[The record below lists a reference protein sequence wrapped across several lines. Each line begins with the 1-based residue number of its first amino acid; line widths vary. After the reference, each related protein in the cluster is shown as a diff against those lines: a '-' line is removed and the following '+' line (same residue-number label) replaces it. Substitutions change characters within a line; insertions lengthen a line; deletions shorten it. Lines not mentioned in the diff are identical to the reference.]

1 MYMTSLQF
9 DLPKDQ
15 ASIIKVFG
23 VGGGGSNAVNH
34 MFHQGIV
41 GVNFVICN
49 TDAQALEVSPIPNK
63 IQLGPELT
71 QGLGAGSNPEIGMQ
85 ATEESIEEL
94 KALLSKNTKM
104 VFITAGMGGGT
115 GTGGAPVVAKI
126 AREMGILTVAIV
138 TTPFSFEGK
147 RKFNQALEGIEKLK
161 KEVDTILVISNDKI
175 REMHGNAKQNEA
187 FNYANNILTTAA
199 KSISEIITVP
209 GYINVDFAD
218 VKYVMSGSGAA
229 IMGSAV
235 AEGEGRAMK
244 AIQGA
249 LNSPLLNDND
259 IRGAKKI
266 LVNISSGN
274 DQITI
279 DEITEINE
287 YIQDVAKDTDIIFGT
302 CDDATLENKISVT
315 LIATGFESTG
325 KPSFNK
331 VVTKKVHELTDNP
344 IEETAEVS
352 EVQDVVVAQKV
363 ETENKVNY
371 LEKDEEIQNEMPDL
385 EPEQSYSLFTLNTP
399 NDETVSVE
407 FTIDSNLNQAE
418 EDTDLEISAELP
430 VTESKV
436 ETPLAV
442 NTDEEF
448 VVTSVKQYEPT
459 SLYQE
464 EKQEQE
470 LLDRKKILSQL
481 SFRSLSKQNLD
492 ELENTPA
499 YLRKNIELNAS
510 LPSQEKNVS
519 RFTLSHDVENDRPI
533 IRRNNSFLDD
543 NVD

>member
-94 KALLSKNTKM
+94 KTLLSKNTKM

-115 GTGGAPVVAKI
+115 GTGGAPVIAKI

-266 LVNISSGN
+266 LVNISSGS

-315 LIATGFESTG
+315 LIATGFEPTG

-331 VVTKKVHELTDNP
+331 VVTKKVHELTDTP
-344 IEETAEVS
+344 LEETPVANQVE
-352 EVQDVVVAQKV
+352 EVVVEQKQDAD
-363 ETENKVNY
+363 NKVNY
-371 LEKDEEIQNEMPDL
+371 LEVEEEIKSEIPDL
-385 EPEQSYSLFTLNTP
+385 EMEHSYSLFTLNNA

-407 FTIDSNLNQAE
+407 FEISSNLNQVE
-418 EDTDLEISAELP
+418 ENVSESVSELP
-430 VTESKV
+430 VVEEKV
-436 ETPLAV
+436 EAPV
-442 NTDEEF
+442 VVSTDEEF
-448 VVTSVKQYEPT
+448 TVTNVKQYEPT
-459 SLYQE
+459 PLYQE
-464 EKQEQE
+464 EKQVQE
-470 LLDRKKILSQL
+470 LQDRKRILNQL
-481 SFRSLSKQNLD
+481 SIRSLSRQNME
-492 ELENTPA
+492 ELESTPA
-499 YLRKNIELNAS
+499 YLRKNIELNSS

-519 RFTLSHDVENDRPI
+519 RFTLSHDIESDRPI

>member
-1 MYMTSLQF
+1 MTSLQF

-94 KALLSKNTKM
+94 KTLLSKNTKM

-115 GTGGAPVVAKI
+115 GTGGAPVIAKI

-218 VKYVMSGSGAA
+218 VKYVMSCSGAA

-266 LVNISSGN
+266 LVNISSGS

-315 LIATGFESTG
+315 LIATGFEPTG

-331 VVTKKVHELTDNP
+331 VVTKKVHELTDTLLEENP
-344 IEETAEVS
+344 VSNQVEEVGVEQK
-352 EVQDVVVAQKV
+352 QDAD
-363 ETENKVNY
+363 NKVNY
-371 LEKDEEIQNEMPDL
+371 LEEEGEIQSEIPDL
-385 EPEQSYSLFTLNTP
+385 ETEQSYSLFTLNNA

-407 FTIDSNLNQAE
+407 FEISSNLNQVE
-418 EDTDLEISAELP
+418 ENISESVSELT
-430 VTESKV
+430 VVEEKV
-436 ETPLAV
+436 EAPLV
-442 NTDEEF
+442 VSTDEEF
-448 VVTSVKQYEPT
+448 TVTNVKQYEPT
-459 SLYQE
+459 PLYQE
-464 EKQEQE
+464 EKQVQD
-470 LLDRKKILSQL
+470 LQDRKRILNQL
-481 SFRSLSKQNLD
+481 SIRSLSRQNME
-492 ELENTPA
+492 ELESTPA
-499 YLRKNIELNAS
+499 YLRKNIELNSS

-519 RFTLSHDVENDRPI
+519 RFTLSHDIESDRPI

>member
-94 KALLSKNTKM
+94 KTLLSKNTKM

-115 GTGGAPVVAKI
+115 GTGGAPVIAKI

-218 VKYVMSGSGAA
+218 VKYVMSCSGAA

-266 LVNISSGN
+266 LVNISSGS

-315 LIATGFESTG
+315 LIATGFEPTG

-331 VVTKKVHELTDNP
+331 VVTKKVHELTDTLLEENP
-344 IEETAEVS
+344 VSNQVEE
-352 EVQDVVVAQKV
+352 VVVEQKQDAD
-363 ETENKVNY
+363 NKVNY
-371 LEKDEEIQNEMPDL
+371 LEEEGEIQSEIPDL
-385 EPEQSYSLFTLNTP
+385 ETEQSYSLFTLNNA

-407 FTIDSNLNQAE
+407 FEISSNLNQVE
-418 EDTDLEISAELP
+418 ENISESVSELT
-430 VTESKV
+430 VVEEKV
-436 ETPLAV
+436 EAPLV
-442 NTDEEF
+442 VSTDEEF
-448 VVTSVKQYEPT
+448 TVTNVKQYEPT
-459 SLYQE
+459 PLYQE
-464 EKQEQE
+464 EKQVQD
-470 LLDRKKILSQL
+470 LQDRKRILNQL
-481 SFRSLSKQNLD
+481 SIRSLSRQNME
-492 ELENTPA
+492 ELESTPA
-499 YLRKNIELNAS
+499 YLRKNIELNSS

-519 RFTLSHDVENDRPI
+519 RFTLSHDIESDRPI

>member
-1 MYMTSLQF
+1 
-9 DLPKDQ
+9 
-15 ASIIKVFG
+15 
-23 VGGGGSNAVNH
+23 
-34 MFHQGIV
+34 
-41 GVNFVICN
+41 
-49 TDAQALEVSPIPNK
+49 
-63 IQLGPELT
+63 
-71 QGLGAGSNPEIGMQ
+71 
-85 ATEESIEEL
+85 
-94 KALLSKNTKM
+94 M

-115 GTGGAPVVAKI
+115 GTGGAPVIAKI

-218 VKYVMSGSGAA
+218 VKYVMSCSGAA

-266 LVNISSGN
+266 LVNISSGS

-315 LIATGFESTG
+315 LIATGFEPTG

-331 VVTKKVHELTDNP
+331 VVTKKVHELTDTLLEENP
-344 IEETAEVS
+344 VSNQVEE
-352 EVQDVVVAQKV
+352 VVVEQKQDAD
-363 ETENKVNY
+363 NKVNY
-371 LEKDEEIQNEMPDL
+371 LEEEGEIQSEIPDL
-385 EPEQSYSLFTLNTP
+385 ETEQSYSLFTLNNA

-407 FTIDSNLNQAE
+407 FEISSNLNQVE
-418 EDTDLEISAELP
+418 ENISESVSELT
-430 VTESKV
+430 VVEEKV
-436 ETPLAV
+436 EAPLV
-442 NTDEEF
+442 VSTDEEF
-448 VVTSVKQYEPT
+448 TVTNVKQYEPT
-459 SLYQE
+459 PLYQE
-464 EKQEQE
+464 EKQVQD
-470 LLDRKKILSQL
+470 LQDRKRILNQL
-481 SFRSLSKQNLD
+481 SIRSLSRQNME
-492 ELENTPA
+492 ELESTPA
-499 YLRKNIELNAS
+499 YLRKNIELNSS

-519 RFTLSHDVENDRPI
+519 RFTLSHDIESDRPI
-533 IRRNNSFLDD
+533 IL
-543 NVD
+543 V

>member
-94 KALLSKNTKM
+94 KTLLSKNTKM

-115 GTGGAPVVAKI
+115 GTGGAPVIAKI

-218 VKYVMSGSGAA
+218 VKYVMSCSGAA

-266 LVNISSGN
+266 LVNISSGS

-302 CDDATLENKISVT
+302 CDDASLENKISVT
-315 LIATGFESTG
+315 LIATGFEPTG
-325 KPSFNK
+325 KPAFNK
-331 VVTKKVHELTDNP
+331 VVTKKVHELTDSP
-344 IEETAEVS
+344 AEEATFVNTPVQETVVEQKLEAENKVNFL
-352 EVQDVVVAQKV
+352 EEEEVVQDVV
-363 ETENKVNY
+363 TN
-371 LEKDEEIQNEMPDL
+371 LESED
-385 EPEQSYSLFTLNTP
+385 SFTLFTFNAP
-399 NDETVSVE
+399 NNETVSVE
-407 FTIDSNLNQAE
+407 FEINNNLSEDEMVESELNEDLTSVE
-418 EDTDLEISAELP
+418 ENT
-430 VTESKV
+430 

-442 NTDEEF
+442 SSEEEF
-448 VVTSVKQYEPT
+448 VVTNVKQYEPT

-464 EKQEQE
+464 EKQVQE
-470 LLDRKKILSQL
+470 LQDRKRILNQL
-481 SFRSLSKQNLD
+481 SIRSLSRQNME

-510 LPSQEKNVS
+510 LPSEEKNVS
-519 RFTLSHDVENDRPI
+519 RFTLSHDIENDRPV

>member
-1 MYMTSLQF
+1 MTSLQF

-94 KALLSKNTKM
+94 KTLLSKNTKM

-115 GTGGAPVVAKI
+115 GTGGAPVIAKI

-218 VKYVMSGSGAA
+218 VKYVMSCSGAA

-266 LVNISSGN
+266 LVNISSGS

-315 LIATGFESTG
+315 LIATGFEPTG

-331 VVTKKVHELTDNP
+331 VVTKKVHELTDTLLEENP
-344 IEETAEVS
+344 VSNQVEE
-352 EVQDVVVAQKV
+352 VVVEQKQDAD
-363 ETENKVNY
+363 NKVNY
-371 LEKDEEIQNEMPDL
+371 LEEEGEIQSEIPDL
-385 EPEQSYSLFTLNTP
+385 ETEQSYSLFTLNNA

-407 FTIDSNLNQAE
+407 FEISSNLNQVE
-418 EDTDLEISAELP
+418 ENISESVSELT
-430 VTESKV
+430 VVEEKV
-436 ETPLAV
+436 EAPLV
-442 NTDEEF
+442 VSTDEEF
-448 VVTSVKQYEPT
+448 TVTNVKQYEPT
-459 SLYQE
+459 PLYQE
-464 EKQEQE
+464 EKQVQD
-470 LLDRKKILSQL
+470 LQDRKRILNQL
-481 SFRSLSKQNLD
+481 SIRSLSRQNME
-492 ELENTPA
+492 ELESTPA
-499 YLRKNIELNAS
+499 YLRKNIELNSS

-519 RFTLSHDVENDRPI
+519 RFTLSHDIESDRPI